1 MSEAGAAP
9 HCAAPAPRQVPTP
22 ASTRASASTRWAPS
36 SAGACRATPARA
48 ARSTSTSACPTRVRT
63 TPPAWTRSGSSSA
76 SACQVRGPPGPP
88 GEAGVEGTGVGVQA
102 QTALTPDPCPCPR
115 RLRGRV
121 LRGEQGRVCQQ
132 PLSAERPVPGQDQ
145 RVPVRV
151 PPRCAA
157 VPPAP
162 TLPGAGE
169 ASARP
174 GLPLRWG
181 GVQARQGDWPLASP
195 GVLAW
200 GGETQGPETPSCRWG
215 SPDPWGDWAEE
226 TPAWFPEGSRR
237 GWRGRWPAGDL
248 RAGKACGAPGGLSLP
263 PEARSGEAHCGH
275 PRV

>member
-181 GVQARQGDWPLASP
+181 GCPGQARGLAP
-195 GVLAW
+195 RLA
-200 GGETQGPETPSCRWG
+200 GCARL
-215 SPDPWGDWAEE
+215 
-226 TPAWFPEGSRR
+226 
-237 GWRGRWPAGDL
+237 GWRNPGPRDSFLLLGLPGPL
-248 RAGKACGAPGGLSLP
+248 GGLG
-263 PEARSGEAHCGH
+263 RGD
-275 PRV
+275 PRLVP